1 MYEAYNDTD
10 KDFTALINKMKQAKI
25 DIIVLGGYH
34 TAGALMIKQ
43 AREQG
48 LAAKMMGFDSLET
61 AEFAQLGGAATD
73 GVLMS
78 FPPKAEDDP
87 KNAALVKKF
96 RDAKYNPEGYTLFSY
111 AAVKA
116 WAEAAKKA
124 KATDAAAVAAAL
136 RSGKYDSA
144 VGVLEFDQKGDI
156 KNPVYDIYVWKDGKS
171 SPTTK

>member
-1 MYEAYNDTD
+1 
-10 KDFTALINKMKQAKI
+10 
-25 DIIVLGGYH
+25 
-34 TAGALMIKQ
+34 
-43 AREQG
+43 
-48 LAAKMMGFDSLET
+48 MMGFDSLET

-116 WAEAAKKA
+116 WADAAKKA
-124 KATDAAAVAAAL
+124 KSTDAAAVAAAL

-171 SPTTK
+171 SPIKK

>member
-1 MYEAYNDTD
+1 
-10 KDFTALINKMKQAKI
+10 
-25 DIIVLGGYH
+25 
-34 TAGALMIKQ
+34 
-43 AREQG
+43 
-48 LAAKMMGFDSLET
+48 MMGFDSLET

-116 WAEAAKKA
+116 WADAANKA
-124 KATDAAAVAAAL
+124 KSTDAAAVAAAL
-136 RSGKYDSA
+136 RGGKYDSRRRRA
-144 VGVLEFDQKGDI
+144 RVRPEGRHQEPGLRHLCLEGRQVVPDQEVDGD
-156 KNPVYDIYVWKDGKS
+156 DFEERAR
-171 SPTTK
+171 SPGPFSWP